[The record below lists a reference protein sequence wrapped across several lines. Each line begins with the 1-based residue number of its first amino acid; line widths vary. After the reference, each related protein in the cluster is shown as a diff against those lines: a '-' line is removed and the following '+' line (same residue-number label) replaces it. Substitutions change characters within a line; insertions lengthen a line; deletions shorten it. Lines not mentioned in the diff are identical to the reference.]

1 MLINAEDS
9 YQDLREEF
17 EKIKPWNRGGKKR
30 KKKKEKEKPHF
41 ILLWA
46 GGGEGFFPFLLFSPV
61 NLLASM
67 SVFSRYMKVVRVSK
81 RGYSRVR

>member
-1 MLINAEDS
+1 MLINAKDP
-9 YQDLREEF
+9 YQDLLEEF
-17 EKIKPWNRGGKKR
+17 EKIKPWKRGGKKR
-30 KKKKEKEKPHF
+30 KRKTSF
-41 ILLWA
+41 YFTLG